1 MSNVDTDKFV
11 GRIRQVC
18 LLLSAFI
25 FCKKRGG
32 AMDKLYIIIP
42 AYNEQDNIARVIEQ
56 WYPVVETE

>member
-25 FCKKRGG
+25 FCKKRGE

-42 AYNEQDNIARVIEQ
+42 AYNEQDNIARVI
-56 WYPVVETE
+56 